1 MPDSRRQ
8 HYDGRRCAGFPAGPS
23 GTATMSMTALGALA
37 LVLTTTL
44 AWAPP
49 RANAADEAA
58 ANAVW
63 RIMNERRS
71 YTATAFALAEQSFIT
86 NAHVI
91 EDFVNQASKRI
102 VLTQEGSDAELT
114 VYYSHVALS
123 LTYDVALFATHE
135 TVADFLELA
144 PRNKEVFGTGHY
156 IIGYP
161 NGRFE
166 VARQTHQV
174 PHEDALS
181 LRLPVN
187 LELEGG
193 FSGSPVINRHGHVV
207 GLIHSGTSNMAAAV
221 KHVHLHDFLA
231 GKLQWTACRD
241 YATPKACL
249 EAAMRDTER
258 EAEAGDVL
266 AQVELGDR
274 YRDRRDWARAL
285 PWYRRAAEQ
294 GNGFAMY
301 RIAFFYHD
309 GRGVPK
315 NEGNA
320 FRWMLRAARAG
331 FAGAQYNVGAFF
343 ANGVGT
349 PVNRDAAIEWFE
361 KAAAKGDE
369 SAWDALMQL
378 N

>member
-1 MPDSRRQ
+1 MKPL
-8 HYDGRRCAGFPAGPS
+8 
-23 GTATMSMTALGALA
+23 TA
-37 LVLTTTL
+37 LVLLLATTL

-49 RANAADEAA
+49 GANASDP
-58 ANAVW
+58 ANAVL
-63 RIMNERRS
+63 RISNAKRS
-71 YTATAFALAEQSFIT
+71 YVATAFAIDEQRFMT

-91 EDFVNQASKRI
+91 EDFVNHDSKRI
-102 VLTQEGSDAELT
+102 VLTQHGSDAELT

-123 LTYDVALFATHE
+123 LTYDVALFATRE
-135 TVADFLELA
+135 KVAQFLELA

-156 IIGYP
+156 MIGYP
-161 NGRFE
+161 NGGFA

-181 LRLPVN
+181 LRLPMN
-187 LELEGG
+187 REMPGG

-207 GLIHSGTSNMAAAV
+207 GLLHSSTSNMAAAV

-231 GKLQWTACRD
+231 GKLQWTACQD

-249 EAAMRDTER
+249 EAAMRDTQR

-274 YRDRRDWARAL
+274 YRDRQDWTQAL

-301 RIAFFYHD
+301 RIAFFYYD
-309 GRGVPK
+309 GLGVPK
-315 NEGNA
+315 DEGNA
-320 FRWMLRAARAG
+320 FRWMLRAARSG
-331 FAGAQYNVGAFF
+331 FAGAEYNVGAFYI
-343 ANGVGT
+343 NGVGT
-349 PVNRDAAIEWFE
+349 PVNRNAAIEWLE

-369 SAWDALMQL
+369 SAWDALKQL

>member
-1 MPDSRRQ
+1 MYMKP
-8 HYDGRRCAGFPAGPS
+8 
-23 GTATMSMTALGALA
+23 LVA
-37 LVLTTTL
+37 LVLLLATTL

-49 RANAADEAA
+49 QANAADEA
-58 ANAVW
+58 NAVW
-63 RIMNERRS
+63 RIINAKRS
-71 YTATAFALAEQSFIT
+71 YVATAFAVGEQHFLT

-91 EDFVNQASKRI
+91 EDFVIQDSEKL
-102 VLTQEGSDAELT
+102 VLEQRGSDAELT
-114 VYYSHVALS
+114 VNLGHVALS
-123 LTYDVALFATHE
+123 ITYDTALFSTQE
-135 TVADFLELA
+135 KVAHFLELA

-161 NGRFE
+161 AGRFE

-331 FAGAQYNVGAFF
+331 FAGAQYNVGAFYI
-343 ANGVGT
+343 NGVGIHGRWGSRT
-349 PVNRDAAIEWFE
+349 AYRA
-361 KAAAKGDE
+361 
-369 SAWDALMQL
+369 
-378 N
+378 